1 MSTSTATMEHPA
13 ILATKFGRNHRA
25 DMEKL
30 GDYSNSGRA
39 WRNSSDSFRG
49 QPLAPGEH
57 IGTGQMSGHELD
69 EFLTHL
75 HAGRVEYVIRS
86 YNTPI
91 AYLVRNAPGY
101 ASFWV
106 QPDTG
111 YSNTT
116 RGHKG
121 RLYVITMERHGY
133 HGPDAY
139 KG

>member
-1 MSTSTATMEHPA
+1 MSTMTADRPA
-13 ILATKFGRNHRA
+13 ILATKFGANHRA

-30 GDYSNSGRA
+30 GEYSNSGRA

-49 QPLAPGEH
+49 QPMKPGDR

-69 EFLTHL
+69 EFLAHL

-91 AYLVRNAPGY
+91 AYLVTNQPGH

-106 QPDTG
+106 IPDTG

-116 RGHKG
+116 RQQIG
-121 RLYVITMERHGY
+121 RLYVITQRKHGY
-133 HGPDAY
+133 NGPDAT
-139 KG
+139 

>member
-1 MSTSTATMEHPA
+1 MTATMERPA
-13 ILATKFGRNHRA
+13 ILATKFGQNHRR

-30 GDYSNSGRA
+30 GEYSNSGRA

-49 QPLAPGEH
+49 QPMQPGERMD
-57 IGTGQMSGHELD
+57 TGQMSGHELD
-69 EFLTHL
+69 EFNAHMR
-75 HAGRVEYVIRS
+75 AGRIEYVIRS
-86 YNTPI
+86 YQTPI
-91 AYLVRNAPGY
+91 AYLVKSAPGF

-121 RLYVITMERHGY
+121 RLYVITMKRYGY

-139 KG
+139 VG